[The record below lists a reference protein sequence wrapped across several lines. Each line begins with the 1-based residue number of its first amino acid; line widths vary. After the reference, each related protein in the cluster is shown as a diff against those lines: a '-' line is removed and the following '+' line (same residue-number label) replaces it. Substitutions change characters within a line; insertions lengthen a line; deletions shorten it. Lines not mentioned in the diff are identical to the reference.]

1 MKNKGAGWKFLI
13 FWGFMEKSN
22 FEVVY
27 KKPTYGGGGD
37 CLKRGAGTVCK
48 FKGGLAKNEG
58 VGLMGVWYP
67 NTHYVNATWIS

>member
-27 KKPTYGGGGD
+27 KKPTYGGGGG
-37 CLKRGAGTVCK
+37 LPK
-48 FKGGLAKNEG
+48 KGGG
-58 VGLMGVWYP
+58 DGLQ
-67 NTHYVNATWIS
+67 I

>member
-1 MKNKGAGWKFLI
+1 
-13 FWGFMEKSN
+13 MEKSN

-58 VGLMGVWYP
+58 VGLMGV
-67 NTHYVNATWIS
+67 